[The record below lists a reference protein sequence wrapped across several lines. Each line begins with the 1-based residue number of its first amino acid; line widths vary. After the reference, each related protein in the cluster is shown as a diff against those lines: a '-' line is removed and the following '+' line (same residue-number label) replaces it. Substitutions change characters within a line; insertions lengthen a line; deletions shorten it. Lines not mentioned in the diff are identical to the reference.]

1 MGCPKSAFCQRSDY
15 RKECVPTTVST
26 TICEGFQL
34 AFSMQE
40 KAGMPTP
47 PKPFEI
53 KPRVFIF
60 ACDIVRAFPKRRLDP
75 PSLKVWSQLIA
86 SATSSGAD
94 LEEASAGGSR
104 ALFLS
109 LMRGGLREMRESHY
123 WLRVLSATNP
133 RDRACSLKKISARA
147 ARQARQAQGSQ
158 RRPPAIVM

>member
-1 MGCPKSAFCQRSDY
+1 
-15 RKECVPTTVST
+15 
-26 TICEGFQL
+26 
-34 AFSMQE
+34 
-40 KAGMPTP
+40 MPTP

-104 ALFLS
+104 AHFLS

-123 WLRVLSATNP
+123 WLRVLSATNLEGSTQIAP
-133 RDRACSLKKISARA
+133 LVDEARELVA
-147 ARQARQAQGSQ
+147 TLSTIV
-158 RRPPAIVM
+158 RRTYENNKGAKRSSV